1 MLADV
6 RPVAQIT
13 VPATLSRTRTRW
25 EQAMNVLL
33 QKNINNSAL
42 GQHKSPGVSEFR
54 CKPVVARLIAD

>member
-1 MLADV
+1 
-6 RPVAQIT
+6 
-13 VPATLSRTRTRW
+13 
-25 EQAMNVLL
+25 MNVLL